1 MERAETRADAQLSV
15 TSSAFRSGEAIP
27 YPYSQYGERFS
38 PALSWDG
45 APSGTKSFVLI
56 MEDPDAKEPKPY
68 VHWLLYNVPATT
80 TQLPE
85 SMPSAL
91 RLDDPRGA
99 LQGRNSRGQIGYM
112 GPRPPEGDPP
122 HHYHFQVF
130 ALDTQLAVPPGA
142 DRDALLAAMSG
153 HVLAR
158 GETVGTF
165 EKSR

>member
-1 MERAETRADAQLSV
+1 M
-15 TSSAFRSGEAIP
+15 
-27 YPYSQYGERFS
+27 
-38 PALSWDG
+38 
-45 APSGTKSFVLI
+45 

-68 VHWLLYNVPATT
+68 VHWLLYNVPASTT
-80 TQLPE
+80 RLPE

-91 RLDDPRGA
+91 RLDDPKGA

-130 ALDTQLAVPPGA
+130 ALDAPLTLQPGA
-142 DRDALLAAMSG
+142 DREALLAAMSG
-153 HVLAR
+153 HVVAR

-165 EKSR
+165 QKGR